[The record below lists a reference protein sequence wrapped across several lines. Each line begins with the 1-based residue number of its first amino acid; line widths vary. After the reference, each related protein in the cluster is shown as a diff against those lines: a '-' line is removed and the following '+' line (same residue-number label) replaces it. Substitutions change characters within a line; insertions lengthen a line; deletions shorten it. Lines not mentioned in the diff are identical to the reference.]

1 MFEPME
7 NLEFSDF
14 ADDRS
19 MASEIGKMLD
29 TIIKKGK
36 MHDTA
41 DRRLIIRLLK
51 LQKGEIFKI
60 IKELDQG
67 LIPTDFFFVQGNVK
81 ENEVSIKARL
91 FVVVHYVIKI
101 LVTSVNT
108 HLKKNLFENLD
119 EITVTL
125 NSTIIESKHF

>member
-14 ADDRS
+14 ADDKS

-29 TIIKKGK
+29 TIIKKRK
-36 MHDTA
+36 MNDTA

-108 HLKKNLFENLD
+108 HLKKNLD

>member
-1 MFEPME
+1 ME

-14 ADDRS
+14 ADDKS

-29 TIIKKGK
+29 TIIKKRK

-41 DRRLIIRLLK
+41 DRRLLK

-101 LVTSVNT
+101 LVTSLNT